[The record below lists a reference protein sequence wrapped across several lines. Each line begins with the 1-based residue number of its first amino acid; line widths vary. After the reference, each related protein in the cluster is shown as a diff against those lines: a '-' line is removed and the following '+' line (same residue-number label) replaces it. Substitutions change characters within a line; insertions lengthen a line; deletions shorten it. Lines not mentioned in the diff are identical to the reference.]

1 MTDDLDPLREVRDRF
16 ASAEEVDMGDV
27 PTAAETPDPDDDP
40 ADHRDQEPG
49 EPNDPGDSDAAPAP
63 EIEGSGFP
71 LNDVGNGRRFV
82 LYHGCDVVQVPRV
95 GWFGW
100 DGTRWAQDSN
110 GLAVRRLAQSVSDRM
125 LEEVRFL
132 ALDDWER
139 QRLDALPTA
148 EAEVRRLRAIEE
160 RTEEDEAALAAAYQK
175 VNAAVAVKKALGK
188 RKTEHRTFA
197 KSTGN
202 TGKIDAM
209 LTEAGVTLSKTLD
222 ELDADPLAI
231 NTASGTL
238 HFVVHEAK
246 GQPKRA
252 SWQMREHDR
261 EDYLTKCMPVEHDP
275 EAKAPLFEAFL
286 RRVQPDP
293 QIRGFLQRWFALSMT
308 GVVVQNLV
316 FFYGHGANG
325 KSVLVDLMARMMGDY
340 SATAKIE
347 SLTGQSKRGGADA
360 TPDLIPLMGARM
372 VRASEPEQGER
383 LKEGTIKELTGGE
396 PILVRALRED
406 FVEVNPKFKLVISG
420 NYKPEIRG
428 TDDGIWRRVLLVLF
442 GVQIPE
448 EERDPHLGKKLW
460 EERAG
465 ILNWLIEGL
474 EDYLELGLQVPES
487 VAEATRA
494 YREESDPV
502 GSFLDQCCEV
512 TGDPEAFTRTKD
524 LVTAFNYWMDERGD
538 SQWTPRT
545 VQLRLK
551 SKADHYRDRRSGLT
565 FTDGKRS
572 VAGYR
577 GLLLSDEFKSRM
589 ADGTSGSGGYGSL
602 PPLPSSSGSPADWAP
617 DPY

>member
-1 MTDDLDPLREVRDRF
+1 MTDEIDPLREVRDRF

-27 PTAAETPDPDDDP
+27 PIAAETPDPEDDSVDAQDREAGPSNDRSDP
-40 ADHRDQEPG
+40 TTPPPLEVKGA
-49 EPNDPGDSDAAPAP
+49 
-63 EIEGSGFP
+63 GFP

-82 LYHGCDVVQVPRV
+82 LYHGSEVTEVKRV
-95 GWFGW
+95 GWFVW
-100 DGTRWAQDSN
+100 DDTRWAQDDN
-110 GLAVRRLAQSVSDRM
+110 GIGVRRLAQSVSDRM
-125 LEEVRFL
+125 LHEIRFL

-139 QRLDALPTA
+139 ERLAALPSA

-160 RTEEDEAALAAAYQK
+160 PTDEDETALKAAYEK
-175 VNAAVAVKKALGK
+175 VNAAIAVKKALAK
-188 RKTEHRTFA
+188 RRTEHRTFA

-222 ELDADPLAI
+222 QLDADPLAI

-238 HFVVHEAK
+238 HFSVHEEK
-246 GQPKRA
+246 GKPKRA
-252 SWQMREHDR
+252 SWEMRPHDR

-275 EAKAPLFEAFL
+275 EATAPLFEGFL

-360 TPDLIPLMGARM
+360 TPDLVPLMGARM

-406 FVEVNPKFKLVISG
+406 FIEVHPKFKLTISG
-420 NYKPEIRG
+420 NHKPEIRG

-502 GSFLDQCCEV
+502 GSFLDQSCEV
-512 TGDPEAFTRTKD
+512 TGDAEAFTRTKD

-565 FTDGKRS
+565 FTEGKRS

-577 GLLLSDEFKSRM
+577 GLLLSEEFKQRM
-589 ADGTSGSGGYGSL
+589 ADASGQSGSYGNS
-602 PPLPSSSGSPADWAP
+602 PPASSSGSPSDWAP
-617 DPY
+617 DPYS

>member
-1 MTDDLDPLREVRDRF
+1 MTDEFDPLREVRDRI

-27 PTAAETPDPDDDP
+27 PIAADTPDPDYDP
-40 ADHRDQEPG
+40 ADPRDQETDAPKDP
-49 EPNDPGDSDAAPAP
+49 EDPNAAPAP
-63 EIEGSGFP
+63 EVEGSGYP

-82 LYHGCDVVQVPRV
+82 LYHGSDVTQVPRV

-125 LEEVRFL
+125 LDEVRHL
-132 ALDDWER
+132 ALEDWER
-139 QRLDALPTA
+139 ERLDALPNA
-148 EAEVRRLRAIEE
+148 EAEVRRIRALEE
-160 RTEEDEAALAAAYQK
+160 RSDDDEAALATALRKVDAAI
-175 VNAAVAVKKALGK
+175 AVKKALGK

-231 NTASGTL
+231 NIASGTL
-238 HFVVHEAK
+238 HFVVHEAQSK
-246 GQPKRA
+246 PKRA
-252 SWQMREHDR
+252 TWEMRPHDR

-286 RRVQPDP
+286 RRIQPDP

-420 NYKPEIRG
+420 NHKLEIRG
-428 TDDGIWRRVLLVLF
+428 TDDGIWRRVLMVLF

-448 EERDPHLGKKLW
+448 EERDPNLGKKLW

-474 EDYLELGLQVPES
+474 EDYLEVGLQIPES

-512 TGDPEAFTRTKD
+512 TGDPEAYTRTKD
-524 LVTAFNYWMDERGD
+524 LVTAFNFWMDERGD

-545 VQLRLK
+545 VQLRLR

-572 VAGYR
+572 IAGYR
-577 GLLLSDEFKSRM
+577 GLLLTEEFKQRM
-589 ADGTSGSGGYGSL
+589 ADSAGGGSYGSA
-602 PPLPSSSGSPADWAP
+602 PTSSSSGAASDWAP
-617 DPY
+617 DPYS

>member
-1 MTDDLDPLREVRDRF
+1 MTDETDPLREVRDRI
-16 ASAEEVDMGDV
+16 ASAEEVDMGGV
-27 PTAAETPDPDDDP
+27 PTAAETLDPDCDAGDP
-40 ADHRDQEPG
+40 QGQAPG
-49 EPNDPGDSDAAPAP
+49 DPNDPGRPDDTPAL
-63 EIEGSGFP
+63 EIEGSAYP

-82 LYHGCDVVQVPRV
+82 LYHGSDVVQVPRV

-100 DGTRWAQDSN
+100 DGARWAQDSN

-139 QRLDALPTA
+139 QRLDALPAA
-148 EAEVRRLRAIEE
+148 EAEVRRLRAIED
-160 RTEEDEAALAAAYQK
+160 RTDEDEAALAAAHQK

-252 SWQMREHDR
+252 AWEMRDHDR

-275 EAKAPLFEAFL
+275 EAKAPLFDAFL

-420 NYKPEIRG
+420 NHKPEIRG

-448 EERDPHLGKKLW
+448 EERDPHLGRKLW

-512 TGDPEAFTRTKD
+512 TGNPEAFTRTKD

-572 VAGYR
+572 IAGYR
-577 GLLLSDEFKSRM
+577 GLLLSDEFKNRM
-589 ADGTSGSGGYGSL
+589 AAGADTGSYGG
-602 PPLPSSSGSPADWAP
+602 PPASSSSSGAPADWAP